1 MALNPPESLLERVR
15 TAVHGSVTAEF
26 ATAGGGRPMV
36 YPLTPFY
43 DEERECVVVTSPP
56 AYAGKVDAVRENPT
70 VALHCYGGGED
81 GRGLLVRGT
90 ATVDDEDVRANGE
103 YVARLIADEPDGE
116 KREAF
121 SDSGVLDSRL
131 GRLLMDW
138 YTLRVVV
145 RIDPTEATEVPDL
158 PTAPSVP
165 AWPAAGLD
173 AGEAAKQQRLSLGL
187 VGGDGER
194 PTPTPVRG
202 VDVDPA
208 GEVATLQPVAP
219 VTASE
224 GDPVCLL
231 MHWHTP
237 DVKRLGQRVVRG
249 RVVDVEDGRVRLR
262 AGSHFSM
269 RRETRLDLLRA
280 VLEGKRR
287 TRAYFGESGLTGWFW

>member
-1 MALNPPESLLERVR
+1 MGLTPPESLHERVR
-15 TAVHGSVTAEF
+15 TAVHRSVTAEF
-26 ATAGGGRPMV
+26 ATSRDGRPMV

-56 AYAGKVDAVRENPT
+56 AYAGKVEAVRENPE
-70 VALHCYGGGED
+70 VALHCYGAGEE

-90 ATVDDEDVRANGE
+90 ATVDDEDVHANGE
-103 YVARLIADEPDGE
+103 YVARLIAEEPDGE

-121 SDSGVLDSRL
+121 SDNSVLDSRL

-158 PTAPSVP
+158 SSAPSLP
-165 AWPAAGLD
+165 AWPAAALD
-173 AGEAAKQQRLSLGL
+173 ASEAAKHRRLSLGL
-187 VGGDGER
+187 AGADGER

-202 VDVDPA
+202 FDVDPA
-208 GEVATLQPVAP
+208 SEVATLDPVAP

-224 GDPVCLL
+224 GDPACLL

-249 RVVDVEDGRVRLR
+249 RVVGVADGRVRLR
-262 AGSHFSM
+262 AGSQFSM
-269 RRETRLDLLRA
+269 RRETRLDMLRA

-287 TRAYFGESGLTGWFW
+287 TRTYFGESGPTGWFW